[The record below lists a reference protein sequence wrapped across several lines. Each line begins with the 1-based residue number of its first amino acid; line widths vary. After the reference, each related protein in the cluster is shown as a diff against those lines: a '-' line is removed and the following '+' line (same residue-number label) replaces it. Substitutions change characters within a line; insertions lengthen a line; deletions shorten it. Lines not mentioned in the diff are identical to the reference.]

1 MLRVR
6 PPSVAEPPP
15 RRLIGTSDSPTT
27 LEIVFER
34 FTESAR
40 QVVVLAQEEARK
52 LRHGYIGTEHLLLG
66 LLRENGRAATTL
78 GAHGVQL
85 AAAREWIV
93 ENIGEG
99 DEEPPAGQLPLTPRM
114 KKIFEMSLEDAETF
128 GHHAIG
134 TQHLLI
140 ALLHEGQGVA
150 LQALRALGAPPED
163 VWVSSFRQLG
173 LDAPPYV
180 PAGLPSL
187 NERREPGRPIE
198 QIPTVALAAGAAS
211 FVGGLFVGWLVW
223 G

>member
-1 MLRVR
+1 
-6 PPSVAEPPP
+6 
-15 RRLIGTSDSPTT
+15 
-27 LEIVFER
+27 VFER

-78 GAHGVQL
+78 GAQGVEL
-85 AAAREWIV
+85 EAARAWVV
-93 ENIGEG
+93 ENIGKG

-114 KKIFEMSLEDAETF
+114 KKIFEMSLEDAQTL

-150 LQALRALGAPPED
+150 LHALRALGAPPED

-180 PAGLPSL
+180 PAGLPSR
-187 NERREPGRPIE
+187 NERREQRKPAER
-198 QIPTVALAAGAAS
+198 IPTIALAAGAAS
-211 FVGGLFVGWLVW
+211 FVGGLVVGWLVW

>member
-1 MLRVR
+1 M
-6 PPSVAEPPP
+6 
-15 RRLIGTSDSPTT
+15 
-27 LEIVFER
+27 FER

-40 QVVVLAQEEARK
+40 QVVILAQEEARK

-78 GAHGVQL
+78 GAHGIALQP
-85 AAAREWIV
+85 AREWVV
-93 ENIGEG
+93 EHVGRG

-114 KKIFEMSLEDAETF
+114 KKIFELALEDAQTV

-150 LQALRALGAPPED
+150 LGAMRALGAPPED

-180 PAGLPSL
+180 PAGLPSRS
-187 NERREPGRPIE
+187 ERREPRKPAE
-198 QIPTVALAAGAAS
+198 RIPTIALAAGAAS

>member
-1 MLRVR
+1 M
-6 PPSVAEPPP
+6 
-15 RRLIGTSDSPTT
+15 
-27 LEIVFER
+27 FER

-52 LRHGYIGTEHLLLG
+52 LRQGYIGTEHLLLG

-78 GAHGVQL
+78 GSHGVQL
-85 AAAREWIV
+85 EAARGWVAET
-93 ENIGEG
+93 IGEG

-114 KKIFEMSLEDAETF
+114 KRIFEMSLEDAQAL

-140 ALLHEGQGVA
+140 ALLHEGQGAA
-150 LQALRALGAPPED
+150 LHALRALGAPPED

-187 NERREPGRPIE
+187 NERREAGKPIE
-198 QIPTVALAAGAAS
+198 RLPTIALAAGAAS
-211 FVGGLFVGWLVW
+211 FVGGVFVGWLIW

>member
-1 MLRVR
+1 
-6 PPSVAEPPP
+6 
-15 RRLIGTSDSPTT
+15 
-27 LEIVFER
+27 VFER

-66 LLRENGRAATTL
+66 LIRENGRATTTL
-78 GAHGVQL
+78 RAHGVELQPT
-85 AAAREWIV
+85 REWVV
-93 ENIGEG
+93 EHVGEG

-114 KKIFEMSLEDAETF
+114 KKIFEMSLEDARTL

-150 LQALRALGAPPED
+150 LHALRALGAPPQD

-187 NERREPGRPIE
+187 NERREPGKPIE
-198 QIPTVALAAGAAS
+198 RIPTVALAAGAGA

>member
-1 MLRVR
+1 
-6 PPSVAEPPP
+6 
-15 RRLIGTSDSPTT
+15 
-27 LEIVFER
+27 VFER

-66 LLRENGRAATTL
+66 LIRENGRATTTL
-78 GAHGVQL
+78 RAHGVELQP
-85 AAAREWIV
+85 ARDWVV
-93 ENIGEG
+93 EHVGEG
-99 DEEPPAGQLPLTPRM
+99 DEEPPAGQLPVRPRM
-114 KKIFEMSLEDAETF
+114 KKIFEMSLEDAQTL

-173 LDAPPYV
+173 VDAPPYV

-187 NERREPGRPIE
+187 NERREPGKPLER
-198 QIPTVALAAGAAS
+198 IPTVAAAAGAAS

>member
-1 MLRVR
+1 M
-6 PPSVAEPPP
+6 
-15 RRLIGTSDSPTT
+15 
-27 LEIVFER
+27 FER

-66 LLRENGRAATTL
+66 LMRENGRAATTL
-78 GAHGVQL
+78 GSHGVELQPV
-85 AAAREWIV
+85 RDWVV
-93 ENIGEG
+93 EHIGEG

-114 KKIFEMSLEDAETF
+114 KRILEISLEDAETL

-150 LQALRALGAPPED
+150 LHVLSGLGAPPQE
-163 VWVSSFRQLG
+163 VWVSAFRQLG
-173 LDAPPYV
+173 VDAPPYV

-187 NERREPGRPIE
+187 DRRRETAKPWER
-198 QIPTVALAAGAAS
+198 IPAIAAVAGAVS
-211 FVGGLFVGWLVW
+211 FLVGLFVGWLIW

>member
-1 MLRVR
+1 M
-6 PPSVAEPPP
+6 
-15 RRLIGTSDSPTT
+15 
-27 LEIVFER
+27 FER

-66 LLRENGRAATTL
+66 LIRENGRATTTL
-78 GAHGVQL
+78 GAHGIELQAV
-85 AAAREWIV
+85 REWIV

-114 KKIFEMSLEDAETF
+114 KKIFEISLEDAETL

-140 ALLHEGQGVA
+140 ALLHEGQGAA
-150 LQALRALGAPPED
+150 LRALRALGAPPED

-187 NERREPGRPIE
+187 DDAARAAQAAER
-198 QIPTVALAAGAAS
+198 IPTVALAAGAS
-211 FVGGLFVGWLVW
+211 LLRGRLVRRLV
-223 G
+223 

>member
-1 MLRVR
+1 M
-6 PPSVAEPPP
+6 
-15 RRLIGTSDSPTT
+15 
-27 LEIVFER
+27 FER

-66 LLRENGRAATTL
+66 LIRENGRATTTL
-78 GAHGVQL
+78 GAHGVELQPT
-85 AAAREWIV
+85 RDWVV

-99 DEEPPAGQLPLTPRM
+99 DEESPPGQLPLTPRM

-150 LQALRALGAPPED
+150 LHALRALGAPPED

-187 NERREPGRPIE
+187 NERREPRKPVE
-198 QIPTVALAAGAAS
+198 RLPTVALAAGAAS

>member
-1 MLRVR
+1 M
-6 PPSVAEPPP
+6 
-15 RRLIGTSDSPTT
+15 
-27 LEIVFER
+27 FER

-66 LLRENGRAATTL
+66 LIRENGRATTTL
-78 GAHGVQL
+78 GAHGIELQAV
-85 AAAREWIV
+85 REWIV

-99 DEEPPAGQLPLTPRM
+99 DEEPAAGQLPLTPRM
-114 KKIFEMSLEDAETF
+114 KKIFELSLEDAQTV

-150 LQALRALGAPPED
+150 LGAMRALGAPPEE
-163 VWVSSFRQLG
+163 VWVSAFRQLG
-173 LDAPPYV
+173 IDAPPYV
-180 PAGLPSL
+180 PAGLPSIY
-187 NERREPGRPIE
+187 ERREPRKPAE
-198 QIPTVALAAGAAS
+198 RIPTVALAAGAAS
-211 FVGGLFVGWLVW
+211 FVGGLFVGWLIW

>member
-1 MLRVR
+1 M
-6 PPSVAEPPP
+6 
-15 RRLIGTSDSPTT
+15 
-27 LEIVFER
+27 FER

-66 LLRENGRAATTL
+66 LIRENGRATTTL
-78 GAHGVQL
+78 GAHGVELQPT
-85 AAAREWIV
+85 RDWVV

-150 LQALRALGAPPED
+150 LHALRALGAPPDD

-187 NERREPGRPIE
+187 NERRDAGKLSER
-198 QIPTVALAAGAAS
+198 IPTIALAAGAAS
-211 FVGGLFVGWLVW
+211 FVGGLFVGWLIW

>member
-1 MLRVR
+1 M
-6 PPSVAEPPP
+6 
-15 RRLIGTSDSPTT
+15 
-27 LEIVFER
+27 FER

-52 LRHGYIGTEHLLLG
+52 LKHGYIGTEHLLLG

-85 AAAREWIV
+85 EAAREWIV

-99 DEEPPAGQLPLTPRM
+99 DEEPPPGQLPLTPRM
-114 KKIFEMSLEDAETF
+114 KRIFEMALEDAETL

-140 ALLHEGQGVA
+140 ALLHEGQGAA
-150 LQALRALGAPPED
+150 LHALRALGAPPNH
-163 VWVSSFRQLG
+163 VWTSAFRQLG
-173 LDAPPYV
+173 VDAPPYV

-187 NERREPGRPIE
+187 SAPREGEGIRER
-198 QIPTVALAAGAAS
+198 IPTIAAAAGAAS
-211 FVGGLFVGWLVW
+211 FLVGLFVGWLIW

>member
-1 MLRVR
+1 M
-6 PPSVAEPPP
+6 
-15 RRLIGTSDSPTT
+15 
-27 LEIVFER
+27 FER

-78 GAHGVQL
+78 DAHGVQL

-114 KKIFEMSLEDAETF
+114 KKIFELSLEDAETF

-150 LQALRALGAPPED
+150 LRALRALGAPPED

-187 NERREPGRPIE
+187 NERREPRKPAE
-198 QIPTVALAAGAAS
+198 RLPTVALAAGAAS
-211 FVGGLFVGWLVW
+211 FVSGLFVGWLVW